1 MAGAQRP
8 ITPRVFR
15 TPVELYAWFDK
26 NHAARSELW
35 IGFYR
40 KDSGRDCVSYSAALD
55 IALCHGWIDGVR
67 KKVDDITYT
76 NRFTPRR
83 PRSIW
88 SRVNIRRVE
97 ALIASGD
104 MRPAGLA
111 AFHARDEAWSA
122 LYSFERRRP
131 AEFDRPMLRRFRV
144 EKRAWAFFEAQAPW
158 YQRTVTHWIMSA
170 KKPET
175 RERRFAQLVERCAHQ
190 AFVGLVNQ
198 GGRRPRPV
206 AAKVNRR

>member
-1 MAGAQRP
+1 
-8 ITPRVFR
+8 
-15 TPVELYAWFDK
+15 
-26 NHAARSELW
+26 
-35 IGFYR
+35 
-40 KDSGRDCVSYSAALD
+40 
-55 IALCHGWIDGVR
+55 
-67 KKVDDITYT
+67 
-76 NRFTPRR
+76 
-83 PRSIW
+83 
-88 SRVNIRRVE
+88 
-97 ALIASGD
+97 

-131 AEFDRPMLRRFRV
+131 AEFDRPMLGRFRV

-190 AFVGLVNQ
+190 AFVGPVNQ
-198 GGRRPRPV
+198 GTGVPGRSPPR
-206 AAKVNRR
+206 